1 MTLRPHQ
8 IILTGLLSLSVMIP
22 IASAR
27 QDDRPDPVAPER
39 SAAPAVEAPA
49 ASATANNNDTRLNR
63 PPMADELVP
72 LGFKDVLVEETF
84 AFLAVGTGKVVM
96 PVNLMG
102 LRNRR
107 VTLLTERPVP
117 RSRALD
123 LLFQA
128 FRVNGVGVIEREDVL
143 IVGLIDELAQ
153 IKQAEVIDA
162 DESIAHRLDRGNFVV
177 KMYRIRNVPADAV
190 AQHLTENLPSYA
202 TVTVDI
208 NSNQIM
214 VFGDIALC
222 QHFQVIIDKLDANY
236 LRPETRTF
244 RLAHADAQDIANQI
258 LELYENRGQGAGAA
272 RPQQPRAGAQPV
284 RGAQA
289 AQAPR
294 VAGAT
299 VGPELEL
306 RVAVLTQLNSLTV
319 IGEPAVVTEIG
330 RLIKN
335 EWDLPRAPGTSRIFT
350 LRYTDPIKVAERLN
364 SLLGQGG
371 GTIAGRTAGA
381 GGRPGGAG
389 GTSVDQQ
396 LSGIYKIESYPD
408 TNQILIFAKTE
419 ESLAFITGVIKEL
432 DQPTTIGL
440 PFVVELKHASAV
452 ELAEQLNALLAE
464 AGSGA
469 SIRAPEEGLS
479 GASLSQAG
487 QGAGVGAGTAGGG
500 GSAAGTLDFPWQRGG
515 RQRDDQTPESP
526 LIGKVRIVP
535 IVRQNALA
543 ILCPRP
549 QEEAVREL
557 IEYFDRPGRQVMISV
572 ILAELVLS
580 DTLALGLRFSSSSSI
595 AQSAT
600 PDNLFTST
608 LGISGSS
615 TDTGT
620 LGRLFDTSI
629 INTEANLS
637 LVLQALKQENNL
649 RVLQQPVV
657 FTADNREAFFF
668 DGQEIPF
675 ITNTTI
681 NSLGQPTDSFDYRDV
696 GIVLNARPRI
706 TRTRDIDMELRLELS
721 AIVPGQTLFG
731 GAIIDKRLTTTHVIV
746 KNGQTIVL
754 SGILKESESKIRR
767 RIPFLGEIP
776 IIGELFTSRENVL
789 RTSEL
794 VAFITPIVVDNPD
807 ENDSNFQE
815 AWRSRLDDLVRPVDE
830 QFREF
835 RADPEKYRRRMSQD
849 RGLREHMRTL
859 EEEAAQA
866 PPPDASDDDDNFFR
880 IIDP

>member
-1 MTLRPHQ
+1 MMPLRPRTQ
-8 IILTGLLSLSVMIP
+8 ILTGLLGLSLAVSV
-22 IASAR
+22 ATAR
-27 QDDRPDPVAPER
+27 QDDRPQPAAPER
-39 SAAPAVEAPA
+39 SAAPPAADAPA
-49 ASATANNNDTRLNR
+49 AAPGRTNANNGNRTAR
-63 PPMADELVP
+63 PPAGDDLVA
-72 LGFKDVLVEETF
+72 LGFNDVNIDETF
-84 AFLAVGTGKVVM
+84 PFLAVATGKVVM
-96 PVNLMG
+96 PLNLMA
-102 LRNRR
+102 LRNRK
-107 VTLLTERPVP
+107 VTLLTDQPVP

-128 FRVNGVGVIEREDVL
+128 FRINNVGVIETDDVL
-143 IVGLIDELAQ
+143 IVGQTDELKM
-153 IKQAEVIDA
+153 IKQAEIIDA
-162 DESIAHRLDRGNFVV
+162 DESIMHRLDRGNFVV
-177 KMYRIRNVPADAV
+177 KIYRIRNVPADAV
-190 AQHLTENLPSYA
+190 AQHLTENLPPYA
-202 TVTVDI
+202 TVTVDV
-208 NSNQIM
+208 NSNQII

-222 QHFQVIIDKLDANY
+222 QHFQIIIDKLDANY

-258 LELYENRGQGAGAA
+258 LELYEDRGQGGA
-272 RPQQPRAGAQPV
+272 RPATPARGGQQPSRPGQP
-284 RGAQA
+284 

-299 VGPELEL
+299 IGPELEL
-306 RVAVLTQLNSLTV
+306 RVAVLSQLNSLTV
-319 IGEPAVVTEIG
+319 IGEPAVVKEIG
-330 RLIKN
+330 RLIAN
-335 EWDLPRAPGTSRIFT
+335 EWDLPRSPGTSRIFT

-371 GTIAGRTAGA
+371 GTIGGRTAGA
-381 GGRPGGAG
+381 GGRPGGAA

-419 ESLAFITGVIKEL
+419 ESLQFITGVIKEL

-469 SIRAPEEGLS
+469 SIRAPEEGLT
-479 GASLSQAG
+479 GASLASAG
-487 QGAGVGAGTAGGG
+487 QGGNQGTQGGGAG
-500 GSAAGTLDFPWQRGG
+500 AAGTLDFPWQRGG
-515 RQRDDQTPESP
+515 RARDDQTPESP

-549 QEEAVREL
+549 QEEAVKEL

-572 ILAELVLS
+572 ILAELVLA
-580 DTLALGLRFSSSSSI
+580 DTLALGLRFSSSGLTP
-595 AQSAT
+595 SAGT
-600 PDNLFTST
+600 DNLLSTSVGVT
-608 LGISGSS
+608 GST
-615 TDTGT
+615 TDSST

-629 INTEANLS
+629 ISTEANLNV
-637 LVLQALKQENNL
+637 LLQALKQENNL

-657 FTADNREAFFF
+657 FTADNREAYFF
-668 DGQEIPF
+668 DGQQIPF
-675 ITNTTI
+675 ITQSTI
-681 NSLGQPTDSFDYRDV
+681 NSLGQPSDSFEYQDV
-696 GIVLNARPRI
+696 GIILNARPRI

-754 SGILKESESKIRR
+754 SGILKESESRIRR
-767 RIPFLGEIP
+767 KIPFLGDIP
-776 IIGELFTSRENVL
+776 IIGELFTSRENTT

-794 VAFITPIVVDNPD
+794 IAFITPIVVDNPE
-807 ENDSNFQE
+807 ENDENFQE
-815 AWRSRLDDLVRPVDE
+815 AWRARLDDLVRPVGE
-830 QFREF
+830 QFRDF
-835 RADPEKYRRRMSQD
+835 QADPEKYRRRMSQD
-849 RGLREHMRTL
+849 RGLREHLRTL
-859 EEEAAQA
+859 EDMAETTRETE
-866 PPPDASDDDDNFFR
+866 DDEDDDDFFN